1 LSDTLRKEANL
12 GSDPLNDSSLEEDAG
27 KPKEACGVFGLYS
40 RTLAGE
46 LAQHAYFGLYALQ
59 HRGQESA
66 GIAISD
72 GEHTLAM
79 REMGLVSQ
87 VFDEKRLAS
96 LEGGHIALGHVR
108 YSTTGSAS
116 WENAQPEFH
125 GRGDVNV
132 AVAHNGNLVNALALR
147 RELEEEGFEFESTS
161 DTAAIAACIVGEL
174 EKGHADVVGEAVKEA
189 MRRLLGAYS
198 VAMIFRDKLVAFRD
212 PHGFRPLCIGE
223 IEGGYVVSSETCGLD
238 IIGARFIREV
248 DPSEVVVIDDEGL
261 KSYRAE
267 SPSRALCV
275 FEYVYFA
282 RPDSRFDGRE
292 VADSRRRMGEI
303 LAEEAPAEADVVI
316 PVPDSG
322 IMAAIGYARES
333 GIPFAEGLIKNRYVG
348 RTFIQPTDSM
358 RQVGLRLKLNP
369 LPSVIENRRVIVI
382 DDSIVRGNTA
392 RKLVK
397 LLFEAGAREVHFR
410 VSSPPVTGPCYYGI
424 DMDDKKGLVGANYT
438 IEEIREQIG
447 ATTLAYLSVE
457 GMTRA
462 TEQKAS
468 RLCRA
473 CFDGDYP
480 IPGAAAKFALENAFP
495 DWPTRR
501 APGGSPAYTTT
512 GEK

>member
-1 LSDTLRKEANL
+1 MDSI
-12 GSDPLNDSSLEEDAG
+12 PPNDSYLDGSAG
-27 KPKEACGVFGLYS
+27 KPKEACGVFGIYS
-40 RTLAGE
+40 RALVGE
-46 LAQHAYFGLYALQ
+46 LAQRTYFGLYALQ

-72 GEHTLAM
+72 GERTVAM

-87 VFDEKRLAS
+87 VFDERRLAS
-96 LEGGHIALGHVR
+96 LEEGHIALGHVR

-125 GRGDVNV
+125 GRGEVNV
-132 AVAHNGNLVNALALR
+132 AVAHNGNLVNALPLR
-147 RELEEEGFEFESTS
+147 RELEEEGFDFESTS
-161 DTAAIAACIVGEL
+161 DTAAIAACAVAEL
-174 EKGHADVVGEAVKEA
+174 EKGQTVAEAVLWA
-189 MRRLLGAYS
+189 MRRLKGAYS
-198 VAMIFRDKLVAFRD
+198 ITMIFRDKLVAFRD

-223 IEGGYVVSSETCGLD
+223 VEGGYVVSSETCGLD
-238 IIGARFIREV
+238 IIGAKFLRDVE
-248 DPSEVVVIDDEGL
+248 PGEVVVIDDEGL

-267 SPSRALCV
+267 EARRALCV

-282 RPDSRFDGRE
+282 RPDSRFDGKE
-292 VADSRRRMGEI
+292 VGGSRQRMGEI

-322 IMAAIGYARES
+322 IMAAVGYSKQS

-348 RTFIQPTDSM
+348 RTFIEPTDGM

-369 LPSVIENRRVIVI
+369 LPSVIADKRVVVI

-392 RKLVK
+392 RKLVG
-397 LLFEAGAREVHFR
+397 LLFDAGAREVHFR

-424 DMDDKKGLVGANYT
+424 DMDNKSGLVGANFAV
-438 IEEIREQIG
+438 EEIREQIG
-447 ATTLAYLSVE
+447 ATTLAYLSVD
-457 GMTRA
+457 GMTKA
-462 TEQKAS
+462 TEQPKD

-480 IPGAAAKFALENAFP
+480 VPGATEKLVLENVVA
-495 DWPTRR
+495 
-501 APGGSPAYTTT
+501 
-512 GEK
+512 GEG

>member
-1 LSDTLRKEANL
+1 MGNF
-12 GSDPLNDSSLEEDAG
+12 SSNELHLDDHAG

-40 RTLAGE
+40 RVLAGE
-46 LAQHAYFGLYALQ
+46 LAQRAYFGLYALQ

-66 GIAISD
+66 GIATSD
-72 GEHTLAM
+72 GERTVAM
-79 REMGLVSQ
+79 RDMGLVSQ
-87 VFDEKRLAS
+87 VFDERRLAS

-132 AVAHNGNLVNALALR
+132 AVAHNGNLVNAVALR
-147 RELEEEGFEFESTS
+147 HELENEGFEFESTS
-161 DTAAIAACIVGEL
+161 DTAAIAACAVGEL
-174 EKGHADVVGEAVKEA
+174 EKGHSVAEAILRT
-189 MRRLLGAYS
+189 MRRLSGAYS

-223 IEGGYVVSSETCGLD
+223 IEGGYAVSSETCGLD
-238 IIGARFIREV
+238 IIGARFLREV
-248 DPSEVVVIDDEGL
+248 EPGEVVVIDDAGL
-261 KSYRAE
+261 ENYRAE
-267 SPSRALCV
+267 SPRRALCV

-292 VADSRRRMGEI
+292 VADSRQRMGEI

-322 IMAAIGYARES
+322 IMAAVGYSRRS

-348 RTFIQPTDSM
+348 RTFIQPTDTM
-358 RQVGLRLKLNP
+358 RQLGLRLKLNP
-369 LPSVIENRRVIVI
+369 LPSVIEGKRVVVI

-397 LLFEAGAREVHFR
+397 ILFEAGAKEVHFR
-410 VSSPPVTGPCYYGI
+410 VSSPPITGPCYYGI
-424 DMDDKKGLVGANYT
+424 DMDTKDQLVGANYT
-438 IEEIREQIG
+438 VEEIREQIG

-462 TEQKAS
+462 TEQPKS

-473 CFDGDYP
+473 CFDGNYP
-480 IPGAAAKFALENAFP
+480 IPGTAAKFALENVIPAEFP
-495 DWPTRR
+495 EAASGAKAGQR
-501 APGGSPAYTTT
+501 
-512 GEK
+512 

>member
-1 LSDTLRKEANL
+1 MNRSM
-12 GSDPLNDSSLEEDAG
+12 EESG

-40 RTLAGE
+40 RALEGE
-46 LAQHAYFGLYALQ
+46 LAQRTYFGLYALQ

-72 GEHTLAM
+72 GESTLAL

-87 VFDEKRLAS
+87 VFDERKLAT
-96 LEGGHIALGHVR
+96 LEPGHIALGHVR

-125 GRGDVNV
+125 GRGEVNV
-132 AVAHNGNLVNALALR
+132 AVAHNGNLVNAAALR
-147 RELEEEGFEFESTS
+147 LGLEGEGFEFESTS
-161 DTAAIAACIVGEL
+161 DTAAIAACAVGEL
-174 EKGHADVVGEAVKEA
+174 EKGLSVEEAVLGA
-189 MRRLLGAYS
+189 MRRLAGAYS
-198 VAMIFRDKLVAFRD
+198 VAMVFRDKLVAFRD

-238 IIGARFIREV
+238 IIGARFLREIE
-248 DPSEVVVIDDEGL
+248 PGEVVVIDDEGL
-261 KSYRAE
+261 KSYRGE
-267 SPSRALCV
+267 SPRRALCV

-292 VADSRRRMGEI
+292 VADARQRMGEI
-303 LAEEAPAEADVVI
+303 LAEEAPAEAEVII

-322 IMAAIGYARES
+322 IMAAVGYSQAS
-333 GIPFAEGLIKNRYVG
+333 GIPYAEGLIKNRYVG
-348 RTFIQPTDSM
+348 RTFIEPTDGM
-358 RQVGLRLKLNP
+358 RQLGLRLKLNP
-369 LPSVIENRRVIVI
+369 LPSVIDGKRLVVI

-397 LLFEAGAREVHFR
+397 LLFEAGASEVHFR

-424 DMDDKKGLVGANYT
+424 DMDSKKNLVGANHT
-438 IEEIREQIG
+438 VEEIRSQIG
-447 ATTLAYLSVE
+447 ATSLAYLSVD
-457 GMTRA
+457 GMVAA
-462 TEQKAS
+462 TEQPKG

-480 IPGAAAKFALENAFP
+480 IVGTAAKFALENAVVG
-495 DWPTRR
+495 R
-501 APGGSPAYTTT
+501 
-512 GEK
+512 K

>member
-1 LSDTLRKEANL
+1 MLRKEANL
-12 GSDPLNDSSLEEDAG
+12 GSVHPNDFSLDDSVG

-40 RTLAGE
+40 RALAGE
-46 LAQHAYFGLYALQ
+46 LAQRTYFGLYALQ

-72 GEHTLAM
+72 GERTLAM

-161 DTAAIAACIVGEL
+161 DTATIAACAVAEL
-174 EKGHADVVGEAVKEA
+174 ERGHADAVGEAVKEA
-189 MRRLLGAYS
+189 MHRLEGAYS

-223 IEGGYVVSSETCGLD
+223 IEGGYAVSSETCGLD
-238 IIGARFIREV
+238 IIGARFLRDVE
-248 DPSEVVVIDDEGL
+248 PGEVVVINDEGL
-261 KSYRAE
+261 KSYHAE
-267 SPSRALCV
+267 SPRRALCV

-292 VADSRRRMGEI
+292 VADSRRKMGEM

-322 IMAAIGYARES
+322 IMAAVGYSERS

-358 RQVGLRLKLNP
+358 RQLGLRLKLNP
-369 LPSVIENRRVIVI
+369 LPSVIEDKRIVVI

-392 RKLVK
+392 RKLVN
-397 LLFEAGAREVHFR
+397 LLFEAGAKEVHFR

-424 DMDDKKGLVGANYT
+424 DMDNKQGLVGANFT
-438 IEEIREQIG
+438 VEEIREQIG

-462 TEQKAS
+462 TEQPKS

-480 IPGAAAKFALENAFP
+480 IPGATAKFALENAFP
-495 DWPTRR
+495 SLPVRR
-501 APGGSPAYTTT
+501 APGGSPAYATT